1 MRHYQKIILSLGGN
15 VIIRRG
21 ERGEI
26 EEQFGNAR
34 RAVEFIAR
42 SSLSGASVIITH
54 GNGPVVGNILIRNEA
69 VRNIIPPMPLYICGA
84 DSEGGIGFMLQQSL
98 YNQLKK
104 AGVRKHVVTVVTQ
117 SVVRKDDPAFEKP
130 AKPIGPYYTKEEA
143 GEISAREAVHM
154 MEDSGRGYRRVV
166 PSPRPISI
174 VEAPVIKML
183 SEAGVIVIAAG
194 GGGVPVVEEGGG
206 TLRAVNAVIDKDFA
220 TSLLGLETGS
230 ETFINLTQID
240 MAYLNF
246 NKPGQKG
253 IREMDVKEAKRHLR
267 AGEFAPGSMGPKI
280 EAAIEF
286 LEGGGKEVFI
296 TTPEL
301 LEEALQGRAGT
312 RIFQGCL

>member
-1 MRHYQKIILSLGGN
+1 MRHYKKIILSLGGN
-15 VIIRRG
+15 AIIRRG
-21 ERGEI
+21 EPGEI

-42 SSLSGASVIITH
+42 LSLSGASVIITH

-69 VRNIIPPMPLYICGA
+69 ARNIIPPMPLYICGA

-104 AGVRKHVVTVVTQ
+104 AGIRKHVVTVVTQ
-117 SVVRKDDPAFEKP
+117 AVVRKDDPGFEKP
-130 AKPIGPYYTKEEA
+130 AKPIGPYYTEKEA
-143 GEISAREAVHM
+143 GEISARQSVHM
-154 MEDSGRGYRRVV
+154 IEDSGRGYRMVV
-166 PSPRPISI
+166 PSPRPVSI

-183 SEAGVIVIAAG
+183 SDAGVIVIAAG
-194 GGGVPVVEEGGG
+194 GGGVPVVEEGDG

-220 TSLLGLETGS
+220 TSLLGLEAGS
-230 ETFINLTQID
+230 EALISLTQID

-253 IREMDVKEAKRHLR
+253 IREMDVKEAKRHLM
-267 AGEFAPGSMGPKI
+267 AGEFAAGSMGPKI
-280 EAAIEF
+280 QAAIEF

-301 LEEALQGRAGT
+301 LEEALRGRAGT
-312 RIFQGCL
+312 RIFQ